1 MAFDIGIVIPV
12 DTAHTAFV
20 RSVIAESA
28 HLESSLDE
36 DRVQDLLLLATEAV
50 TNAIGAHQNTN
61 SCSPVRVSC
70 SIGRDCVTIVVRDE
84 GVGFNPETLP
94 EMPSPESEE
103 RLQRESGMGVTLM
116 RMLADEVDIISGPD
130 GTTVRLTL
138 CINREGKR
146 DE

>member
-1 MAFDIGIVIPV
+1 MAFDIEMVLPA

-36 DRVQDLLLLATEAV
+36 DRVQDLLLVATEAV
-50 TNAIGAHQNTN
+50 TNAIGAHKNAN
-61 SCSPVRVSC
+61 SYSPVRVSC
-70 SIGRDCVTIVVRDE
+70 SLGRNRVIVVVRDE
-84 GVGFNPETLP
+84 GAGFNPEALP

-116 RMLADEVDIISGPD
+116 RMLADEVDIISGTD

-138 CINREGKR
+138 CINREGK
-146 DE
+146 